1 MADAD
6 VWNIERCSE
15 NWKALLSFSCR
26 KLSLFFWTVLLSKLP
41 LPQFSFPPFF
51 WFSLS
56 RCNFD
61 FRMPSKP
68 CLSHYVHVIADNS
81 LIRSG
86 CNVTIQIVWSGV
98 NYLMVQIP
106 KSCQTS
112 GTVRRIQILEW
123 DRVVFLRRRKRK
135 WSNRMS
141 RLKRNACE

>member
-1 MADAD
+1 MREVKDLCCFIN
-6 VWNIERCSE
+6 VLFLQKMFS
-15 NWKALLSFSCR
+15 LLSELFSEIAIITVFF
-26 KLSLFFWTVLLSKLP
+26 LSLVW
-41 LPQFSFPPFF
+41 FSF
-51 WFSLS
+51 SI
-56 RCNFD
+56 CNFD

-68 CLSHYVHVIADNS
+68 CLSQYVHFIADNS

-123 DRVVFLRRRKRK
+123 DLVVFLRRRKRK
-135 WSNRMS
+135 WSSRMS